1 MSFDPNQTPLVAETL
16 LKKRRS
22 LDELAVAR
30 AENLKTQVK
39 RRRVVRGENIKIK
52 RPEQFLKKTLTR
64 ENSRKKFIRKVTS
77 VTDKKLPNVDSRT
90 VGFVVRVLGGQNASD
105 EVKAALGKFG
115 LKKKYDGAFVKL
127 DKRNLGESHSA
138 LMSMG
143 RLSPFLT
150 DDVSSQPS

>member
-1 MSFDPNQTPLVAETL
+1 MSYDPNQTPLVAETL

-52 RPEQFLKKTLTR
+52 RPEQFLKKTLIR
-64 ENSRKKFIRKVTS
+64 DNSRKKFERKSSSITS
-77 VTDKKLPNVDSRT
+77 QKLPKANKNT
-90 VGFVVRVLGGQNASD
+90 VAFAVRILGGRNASD

-115 LKKKYDGAFVKL
+115 LTKKYDGAFIKL
-127 DKRNLGESHSA
+127 DQKNQGL
-138 LMSMG
+138 
-143 RLSPFLT
+143 
-150 DDVSSQPS
+150 

>member
-52 RPEQFLKKTLTR
+52 RPEQFLKKSLTR
-64 ENSRKKFIRKVTS
+64 ENSRKKFIRKTS
-77 VTDKKLPNVDSRT
+77 SVVAKKLPKVDSRS
-90 VGFVVRVLGGQNASD
+90 VGFVVRILGGQNASD

-115 LKKKYDGAFVKL
+115 LLKKYDGAFVKL
-127 DKRNLGESHSA
+127 DKRNLGKFVCLLDCS
-138 LMSMG
+138 
-143 RLSPFLT
+143 R
-150 DDVSSQPS
+150 VSIH